1 MAFLFI
7 YINTLVR
14 VLFISLRLTCDKD
27 DGLSFNLFYR
37 LKYILTFL
45 VIP

>member
-7 YINTLVR
+7 YINILVR
-14 VLFISLRLTCDKD
+14 VPFISLQLTCDEV